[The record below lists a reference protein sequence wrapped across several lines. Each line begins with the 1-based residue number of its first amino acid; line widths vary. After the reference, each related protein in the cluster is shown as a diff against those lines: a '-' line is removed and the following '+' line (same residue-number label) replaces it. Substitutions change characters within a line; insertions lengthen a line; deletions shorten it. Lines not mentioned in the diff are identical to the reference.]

1 MMLESKVCLITGATR
16 GIGWATAE
24 LFASH
29 GATLILSARS
39 GDALEQRRQSIQE
52 RFGTPVSVCVTDA
65 GDANAVQTC
74 YMELFKQYKRLDVL
88 VNNAGIMQD
97 AVLGMISEDLVSS
110 VLRTNVLGC
119 LFHTQAAARLMGRT
133 KSGSIVNLTSIIGR
147 FGKEGQTVYTSSK
160 AAIIGMTLASAKELA
175 PKGIRV
181 NAVAPGMIDTE
192 MTRQL
197 PEKHHRDAVGS
208 IKMGRIGQPSEVAN
222 AILFLASDMSSY
234 VTGQVLG
241 VDGGM
246 VV

>member
-1 MMLESKVCLITGATR
+1 
-16 GIGWATAE
+16 
-24 LFASH
+24 
-29 GATLILSARS
+29 
-39 GDALEQRRQSIQE
+39 
-52 RFGTPVSVCVTDA
+52 
-65 GDANAVQTC
+65 
-74 YMELFKQYKRLDVL
+74 
-88 VNNAGIMQD
+88 
-97 AVLGMISEDLVSS
+97 
-110 VLRTNVLGC
+110 
-119 LFHTQAAARLMGRT
+119 
-133 KSGSIVNLTSIIGR
+133 
-147 FGKEGQTVYTSSK
+147 
-160 AAIIGMTLASAKELA
+160 LASAKELA